1 MSNCL
6 KTEKSPYLLQHADN
20 PVDWYA
26 WSDEAFEKAN
36 REDKPVFLSIG
47 YATCHWCH
55 VMAHESFEDPEVAE
69 LMNDAFVN
77 IKVDREERPDIDN
90 TYMTVCQLLT
100 GQGGWPLTVIM
111 TPDKKPFFA
120 ATYIPKESRFN
131 RLGMKELV
139 PRIAAAW
146 NKERQKIL
154 HSANRIT
161 TGFTQTLDL
170 PDDEQPDETAIR
182 SAFDTLKKRFDPAYG
197 GFSSQPKF
205 PSPHNLLFLLQYSYS
220 FDEEKASEMAEVTLE
235 KMRLGG
241 LYDQIGFGFHRYSTD
256 HKWLL
261 PHFEKMLYDQAM
273 LMMAYTEG
281 WRQTRDPLYKQTVF
295 QIAEYV
301 SEQLTSANGAFYSA
315 EDADSEGEEGKFYVW
330 ELEDIKS
337 LLDPEEAELF
347 EKAFNIEPDGN
358 FEDEATGRKTGA
370 NVPYLK
376 KRAGQLAEDFDM
388 DEKDFQSR
396 IEKVRLKLKQ
406 KRSERIRPELDD
418 KVLTDWNGLMIAALA
433 RAGLVFDHDPFVTS
447 AKKAWTFIEDTLIDS
462 DKNLLH
468 RYRDGEAGIPAMA
481 DDYAFLIWGLT
492 ELFQTT
498 SEPDYLDK
506 ALTLNKQF
514 MDRFRDPKRGG
525 FYFTSEESEELLG
538 RQKEIYDGAI
548 PSSNSVA
555 AMNLLRLAR
564 LTGRTELDDQADR
577 LFQAFASFLNE
588 SPGVATHAMHA
599 LIMAVKPSAEIVIC
613 GSSDDPNLNTL
624 TLEVARFIKEP
635 FVQQIKTEKNAKTLS
650 KLSPYTKNFPLEDA
664 VAVYICREF
673 SCEQPVYT
681 KEALK
686 ELLGS

>member
-330 ELEDIKS
+330 ELEEIKS